1 MSSIKI
7 CDHCGKKLFA
17 FNKKL
22 FISAGYGPLTLY
34 HYDLCPEC
42 AQKFFDWIYDD
53 QNDKKEN

>member
-7 CDHCGKKLFA
+7 CDHCGKKLFV

-34 HYDLCPEC
+34 NYDLCPEC
-42 AQKFFDWIYDD
+42 AQKFFDWMYDD